1 MSGDPVSSDPL
12 RSDERPLVDWARTG
26 RRLRRVVALLT
37 ILVVVVWA
45 VLGVVGDGGFELR
58 LLGELAGLGLLV
70 AIAAEV
76 VIVGSVALAGML
88 RAGERGERLAG
99 SDVSLLPPQLR
110 RGHRD

>member
-1 MSGDPVSSDPL
+1 MSG
-12 RSDERPLVDWARTG
+12 DERPLIDWARTG
-26 RRLRRVVALLT
+26 RRLRRVAAFLT
-37 ILVVVVWA
+37 ILVVVAW
-45 VLGVVGDGGFELR
+45 VVIGFAGASGFQLR

-110 RGHRD
+110 RGQRD